1 MMNNFF
7 LKTIKNKLDFLHSFY
22 RHHDTQHNDIQHNNT
37 QHNNTQHN
45 NTQHNDTQYIGRE
58 LLMLNV
64 IYAFCHLYW

>member
-22 RHHDTQHNDIQHNNT
+22 RRHDTQHNDIK
-37 QHNNTQHN
+37 HNNTQHN

-58 LLMLNV
+58 LLMVNV
-64 IYAFCHLYW
+64 IYAYCN